1 MVRVCSRKVILP
13 AALPAIFTG
22 LRLGLGLALVAIV
35 AVEFIAAKSGL
46 GHLVYR
52 HWQTL
57 STPQMY
63 GAFALV
69 GALGLLLTRG
79 LRALQAR
86 TAGVAGGS
94 RPPVTHYGG
103 RTVMRSLRTLVLVSL
118 LIAVVALAAGG
129 AVAQAPAV
137 KIGYI
142 PSDSFAALYIM
153 ADRYLTPA
161 GITVQMVRL
170 PSGAEITTQVATGQL
185 QVGGSGM
192 GAAGFNAVAAKL
204 PIEFIAP
211 LHFGYLEDYFTVRKA
226 VWGTEVKRI
235 ADLKGR
241 TVGLNTRGAAVEW
254 MLDQVLRRD
263 GLTIKDVQVKIMPF
277 PDMVPALESGAIDA
291 GILTEPFPT
300 LAEDKGVGVRPLP
313 QPAGAKA
320 IPITA
325 AFWNAE
331 WARANARARPQGD
344 ARLPPRGAR
353 SGGRRRPRLDR
364 GPQRGPHVE
373 VRRHQEGARPEG
385 AAPRGRSQPR
395 AGRQHAR
402 QHAEAERR
410 PRLPQVHGVPHGR
423 QAVHLHLP

>member
-1 MVRVCSRKVILP
+1 MRSSR
-13 AALPAIFTG
+13 ALWVVS
-22 LRLGLGLALVAIV
+22 LVLVAV
-35 AVEFIAAKSGL
+35 
-46 GHLVYR
+46 
-52 HWQTL
+52 
-57 STPQMY
+57 
-63 GAFALV
+63 
-69 GALGLLLTRG
+69 
-79 LRALQAR
+79 
-86 TAGVAGGS
+86 VAGG
-94 RPPVTHYGG
+94 
-103 RTVMRSLRTLVLVSL
+103 
-118 LIAVVALAAGG
+118 AA
-129 AVAQAPAV
+129 AQAPTV

-170 PSGAEITTQVATGQL
+170 PGGAEITSQVATGQL

-211 LHFGYLEDYFTVRKA
+211 LHFGFLEDYFTVRKA
-226 VWGTEVKRI
+226 AWGTEIKRI

-241 TVGLNTRGAAVEW
+241 PVGLNTRGAAVEW

-300 LAEDKGVGVRPLP
+300 LAEDKGVGVRPLMK
-313 QPAGAKA
+313 PAGAKA

-331 WARANARARPQGD
+331 WAKGNADLAHKVMLAYLRAVRDLAADGGRGWTEERNVELMTKYAATKRELVKKARPHVADPNLELD
-344 ARLPPRGAR
+344 ASTLDSMQKLNADLGYLKYTEFLTADKLFTFTYRDRAVKEL
-353 SGGRRRPRLDR
+353 GRR
-364 GPQRGPHVE
+364 
-373 VRRHQEGARPEG
+373 
-385 AAPRGRSQPR
+385 
-395 AGRQHAR
+395 
-402 QHAEAERR
+402 
-410 PRLPQVHGVPHGR
+410 
-423 QAVHLHLP
+423 